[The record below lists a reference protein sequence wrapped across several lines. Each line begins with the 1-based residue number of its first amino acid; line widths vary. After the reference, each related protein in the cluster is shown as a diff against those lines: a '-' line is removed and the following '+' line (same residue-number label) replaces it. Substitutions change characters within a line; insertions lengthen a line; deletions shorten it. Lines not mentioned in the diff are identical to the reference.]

1 MRFEGRTAIV
11 TGGAGG
17 IGSVLARRF
26 AAEGAL
32 AVVADL
38 AGDAAER
45 LAAAI
50 RADGGRALAVA
61 CDVAD
66 TADVER
72 LVAVAGRES
81 GRIDVLVNN
90 ALHVAGDDAAR
101 IDDATWDA
109 DLRGTLASAFRC
121 TRAVLPGMVRA
132 GGGAIVNVASVN
144 ALACFGNE
152 AYSAA
157 KAGMISLTENVAVRY
172 GCHGI
177 RANAVAPGTIRT
189 PVWDARLA
197 LDPTV
202 LDTLV
207 KWYPLGRVGEPD
219 DVASAVLFL
228 ASDEAA
234 FITGVTL
241 RVDGGLLAGNP
252 VMAHELLVESRE
264 A

>member
-1 MRFEGRTAIV
+1 
-11 TGGAGG
+11 
-17 IGSVLARRF
+17 
-26 AAEGAL
+26 
-32 AVVADL
+32 
-38 AGDAAER
+38 
-45 LAAAI
+45 
-50 RADGGRALAVA
+50 
-61 CDVAD
+61 
-66 TADVER
+66 
-72 LVAVAGRES
+72 
-81 GRIDVLVNN
+81 
-90 ALHVAGDDAAR
+90 
-101 IDDATWDA
+101 
-109 DLRGTLASAFRC
+109 
-121 TRAVLPGMVRA
+121 VRA

-157 KAGMISLTENVAVRY
+157 KAGMLSLTQNVAVRY
-172 GCHGI
+172 GRHGI
-177 RANAVAPGTIRT
+177 RANAVVPGTIRT

-234 FITGVTL
+234 FITGTTL

-252 VMAHELLVESRE
+252 VMAEELLVESRDRS
-264 A
+264 